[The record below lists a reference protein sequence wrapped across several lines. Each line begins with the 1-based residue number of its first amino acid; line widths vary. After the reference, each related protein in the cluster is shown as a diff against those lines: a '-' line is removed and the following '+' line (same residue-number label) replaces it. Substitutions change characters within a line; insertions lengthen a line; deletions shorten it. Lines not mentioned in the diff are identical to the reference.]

1 MLASTTATIIAIDG
15 RPASPAMAAA
25 LEAIDRNCREAGA
38 RKAQRQGR
46 IDGDR
51 RIIARREAKRALE
64 VEYRDGMDG
73 AFLIFADMAAG
84 RLARRS
90 MLASLIRARTA
101 LLDGDFVAARQFVRD
116 ATFARHQH
124 WTVTRLQ
131 PDMVVLEDVTI
142 NREAPSAPVVTGA
155 ANLAEAVA

>member
-1 MLASTTATIIAIDG
+1 MPSPTATILAIDG
-15 RPASPAMAAA
+15 RTASPAMAAA

-51 RIIARREAKRALE
+51 RVIARREAKHALE
-64 VEYRDGMDG
+64 VEYRDGMEG
-73 AFLIFADMAAG
+73 AFMVFADMAAG

-90 MLASLIRARTA
+90 LLASLIRARTA

-142 NREAPSAPVVTGA
+142 NREAPSDPVAGA
-155 ANLAEAVA
+155 ANLAGVA

>member
-1 MLASTTATIIAIDG
+1 MLASTTATILAIDG

-51 RIIARREAKRALE
+51 RVIARREAKRALE
-64 VEYRDGMDG
+64 TEYRDGMDG
-73 AFLIFADMAAG
+73 AFLVFADMAAG

-101 LLDGDFVAARQFVRD
+101 LLDKDFKAARQFIRD

-124 WTVTRLQ
+124 WTVTKLE
-131 PDMVVLEDVTI
+131 PGMVVLEDVTI
-142 NREAPSAPVVTGA
+142 NREAPSAPVAGA